1 MFYVKMNKSKNFT
14 PGYIMVLHTFGRDLK
29 WNPHI
34 HCLISEDGYSD
45 DGFWRHIT
53 HFNYTYLRNA
63 FRTALLNEMQSRLGP
78 SFKKV
83 KALCYSEHKH
93 GFYVYAKPDKCDPKT
108 VVKYIGRY
116 LGRPVI
122 ATSRID
128 KYDGE
133 FVTFHY
139 NRHEDEKYVEE
150 TLPVNRQPLICHA
163 RLCAGYF
170 QFSTMP
176 TAVFPIKN
184 KKGTGFLQCLK
195 LLLCTFQILL
205 YLFSYVNQVLYV
217 PSKPH
222 TVCFKYHSPIY
233 LTLTLLR
240 IYESRISRKLRFL
253 DTFAPQSYASSHPC
267 PGPFCAPFHSFL
279 SASAFLRVWISLRP
293 ISNSQLHTLLYFHL
307 CPIYLVFFKG
317 SWDISS

>member
-1 MFYVKMNKSKNFT
+1 M
-14 PGYIMVLHTFGRDLK
+14 L
-29 WNPHI
+29 
-34 HCLISEDGYSD
+34 
-45 DGFWRHIT
+45 
-53 HFNYTYLRNA
+53 
-63 FRTALLNEMQSRLGP
+63 
-78 SFKKV
+78 
-83 KALCYSEHKH
+83 
-93 GFYVYAKPDKCDPKT
+93 
-108 VVKYIGRY
+108 GRY
-116 LGRPVI
+116 FPDSPFTLSNQLIFCKAKKTPDHSDV
-122 ATSRID
+122 
-128 KYDGE
+128 
-133 FVTFHY
+133 FFH
-139 NRHEDEKYVEE
+139 
-150 TLPVNRQPLICHA
+150 I
-163 RLCAGYF
+163 
-170 QFSTMP
+170 
-176 TAVFPIKN
+176 
-184 KKGTGFLQCLK
+184 
-195 LLLCTFQILL
+195 
-205 YLFSYVNQVLYV
+205 